1 MKVRKTK
8 YHLEQDRTQNT
19 IFEYRIC
26 HGSNFLMNFCRIRPI
41 GISVPVEKPSN
52 VTTNGVPHNVLAP
65 RARYDRARSEAIL
78 RKQSP
83 ITTNTIGTS
92 MTTGAQSVSFSNDA
106 ETVPTRSTGSAD
118 LYRKWSAIVA
128 SNGVPTDAETL
139 LIEAR
144 RGVHTEPRS
153 RATSSTSSRTTYFHH
168 PSNIVKSSI
177 RSKYSTTTFRNNF

>member
-1 MKVRKTK
+1 M
-8 YHLEQDRTQNT
+8 
-19 IFEYRIC
+19 
-26 HGSNFLMNFCRIRPI
+26 
-41 GISVPVEKPSN
+41 PVEKPSN

-65 RARYDRARSEAIL
+65 RARYDRARSEAIH

-144 RGVHTEPRS
+144 RGVRTEPRS

-168 PSNIVKSSI
+168 PSNIVKSAI

>member
-1 MKVRKTK
+1 M
-8 YHLEQDRTQNT
+8 D
-19 IFEYRIC
+19 
-26 HGSNFLMNFCRIRPI
+26 FCRVRPI

-52 VTTNGVPHNVLAP
+52 VTTNGVPHTVLAP

-92 MTTGAQSVSFSNDA
+92 MTTGAQSVSFLNDA

-128 SNGVPTDAETL
+128 SNGVPADTETL
-139 LIEAR
+139 LLEAK
-144 RGVHTEPRS
+144 RGVRTEPRS

>member
-1 MKVRKTK
+1 MNIVFV
-8 YHLEQDRTQNT
+8 NV
-19 IFEYRIC
+19 
-26 HGSNFLMNFCRIRPI
+26 LMDFCRVRPI

-52 VTTNGVPHNVLAP
+52 VTTNGVPHTVLAP

-83 ITTNTIGTS
+83 ITTNTIGAS
-92 MTTGAQSVSFSNDA
+92 MATGAQSVSFSNDA
-106 ETVPTRSTGSAD
+106 EMVPRSTGSAD

-128 SNGVPTDAETL
+128 SNGVPTDADTL
-139 LIEAR
+139 ILEAK
-144 RGVHTEPRS
+144 RGVRTEPRS

-177 RSKYSTTTFRNNF
+177 RSKYSSTTFRNNF